1 MHCVS
6 GSVWIYSLYLCLKKT
21 KLKHFLLC
29 CPALFFSFFNHHRRF
44 RLVSAYVRKL
54 LLEISPVRI
63 QEPRGGLSKNNEII
77 YMSTLMCT
85 DRQEMEPVCVCVC
98 VYVPLYHLCICVRTD
113 VHTKTQLQG
122 NDICYLH
129 SSISLSPSLIS
140 FFLFIY
146 HLCPCCRFIC
156 SSFFSFLYWVFPH
169 YFCRKGDR

>member
-1 MHCVS
+1 M
-6 GSVWIYSLYLCLKKT
+6 LKKP

-44 RLVSAYVRKL
+44 RLVSVYVRKL

-77 YMSTLMCT
+77 YMSTLMYT
-85 DRQEMEPVCVCVC
+85 DRQEMEPVCVFVC

-129 SSISLSPSLIS
+129 SSISLSLSDLLLSLHLSSVPVLSLHLLI
-140 FFLFIY
+140 FF
-146 HLCPCCRFIC
+146 
-156 SSFFSFLYWVFPH
+156 FFSLLGFSSLLLPERRQVNV
-169 YFCRKGDR
+169 G